1 MLELKNVSKFYYSKG
16 MVASGFTKI
25 NLKLNIGEFVAI
37 TGESGS
43 GKSTLLNV
51 ISGLDTYEEGEMY
64 INGEETSGYTEAD
77 FEAYRKTYIANI
89 FQNFNLVNSYTVFQ
103 NIELMFLM
111 NGFKT
116 TAVKQKILDV
126 IDKVGLTKYKN
137 TKVSKLSGGQKQRVA
152 IARALI
158 KETPIIVADE
168 PTGNLD
174 SKAALEVMK
183 LLSSVAKDKLVIV
196 VTHNYEQ
203 VEPYATRKIK
213 MHDGRIIEDKVLKQT
228 TKVEPKINHY
238 KGITKLN
245 KLKLGIRNTF
255 NIVPKFLLL
264 LVVYLFLSLAIISQY
279 SSYKKMNYTASNIG
293 TNEFFRD
300 TSDKRLIIQKLDK
313 TAITD
318 EEYEKIK
325 NIDNVDYIVQND
337 LLIDQNISVYND
349 NFYFNGQTFDLQ
361 LIDSVDLGRMPENDY
376 EIVVTGNKDSYYLSE
391 DFASDI
397 LEKEYTVQNDQNGQ
411 KILDSTLKIVGIKYT
426 KNDDYSDKYY
436 MSTNII
442 NEIKKRI
449 NSSYSD
455 ITIDFNNVIYSP
467 NGGLAYKSLVPNPNV
482 PRGSMYIPEE
492 MNYECKNN
500 SCLNYISVI
509 NIKNIYFENSMTLTI
524 TKTYNKKNVKNLLNI
539 DDYEETNGSFYV
551 NSDEYYE
558 LFNKGNYQSTVY
570 IKNVKIADKTI
581 GEIENLGMKVIQA
594 NSLLATYGEVNLLL
608 MVFKIIVTVIV
619 TVALFFISYFIIKI
633 ILKSRNIYYSTI
645 RILGATR
652 KSAKQLLDIELITVL
667 NVSYILI
674 IAAVI
679 LVGQNIINIP
689 KIKEFMEYLVMPDYI
704 ILYLILILLSFILS
718 SRYARKL
725 FKHSA
730 MDTYREEV

>member
-64 INGEETSGYTEAD
+64 INGEETSGYTETD

-116 TAVKQKILDV
+116 TTVKQKILDV

-203 VEPYATRKIK
+203 VEPYVTRKIK

-228 TKVEPKINHY
+228 TK
-238 KGITKLN
+238 
-245 KLKLGIRNTF
+245 
-255 NIVPKFLLL
+255 
-264 LVVYLFLSLAIISQY
+264 
-279 SSYKKMNYTASNIG
+279 
-293 TNEFFRD
+293 D

-313 TAITD
+313 TTITD

-376 EIVVTGNKDSYYLSE
+376 EIVVAGNKDSYYLSE

-426 KNDDYSDKYY
+426 QNDDYSDKYY

-524 TKTYNKKNVKNLLNI
+524 TKTYNKKNVKTLLNI

-570 IKNVKIADKTI
+570 IKNVKMADKTI
-581 GEIENLGMKVIQA
+581 DEIENLGMKVIQA

-674 IAAVI
+674 IGAVI

-689 KIKEFMEYLVMPDYI
+689 KIKEFMEYLVIPDYI